1 MSGYGERQGKQS
13 DTVDQKQM
21 LEALNA
27 WEDFFVAWAD
37 NEDAYEWI
45 EGGTGLNIARAD
57 SRAEVFRIGTMLLI
71 EGLKSSGG
79 SYEYIYDSEQDRQY
93 LIKEYYD

>member
-1 MSGYGERQGKQS
+1 M
-13 DTVDQKQM
+13 
-21 LEALNA
+21 
-27 WEDFFVAWAD
+27 
-37 NEDAYEWI
+37 
-45 EGGTGLNIARAD
+45 NIARAD

-79 SYEYIYDSEQDRQY
+79 SYEFLYDSEQDRQY